1 MARLASRFASMNVI
15 RRERPLTNDELM
27 HVVPSIFSE
36 DKHDSRSERYTY
48 IPTITVLETLRE
60 EGFLPFFACQTRTR
74 DKGKRAHT
82 KHMMRLRRSGQIAG
96 KEVPEIILLNSHDG
110 SSSYQMI
117 PGMFR
122 FVCTNGMICG
132 QTFGEIRVPH
142 KGDVVEQVIE
152 GAYEVLGI
160 FDEITES
167 REIMKDTALTREEQ
181 EIFAQTA
188 LGWRYD
194 ENSEGK
200 HIPLAPSDLLNVRR
214 NEDKSNDLWTTYQR
228 VQENMTKGGLLGKTA
243 QGKRQRTRAVTGI
256 DGDVK
261 LNRALW
267 GMAEMMQK
275 LKS

>member
-1 MARLASRFASMNVI
+1 MSRLASRFGYINVI
-15 RRERPLTNDELM
+15 RRERPLNNDELS

-48 IPTITVLETLRE
+48 IPTITVLDKLRQ

-74 DKGKRAHT
+74 DEGKRGHT
-82 KHMMRLRRSGQIAG
+82 KHMLRLRRAGQLSGT
-96 KEVPEIILLNSHDG
+96 EVPEIILLNSHDG

-122 FVCTNGMICG
+122 FVCTNGMVCG
-132 QTFGEIRVPH
+132 QSFGEIRVPH
-142 KGDVVEQVIE
+142 KGDVVGQVIE

-160 FDEITES
+160 FDKITES
-167 REIMKDTALTREEQ
+167 REIMKDTGMNADEQ
-181 EIFAQTA
+181 EIFARTA
-188 LGWRYD
+188 LNWRYD
-194 ENSEGK
+194 EHAEGK
-200 HIPLAPSDLLNVRR
+200 HIPLLPSDLLTVRR
-214 NEDKSNDLWTTYQR
+214 NEDKPNDLWTTYQR
-228 VQENMTKGGLLGKTA
+228 VQENMTKGGLRGRTA

-267 GMAEMMQK
+267 EMAEMMK
-275 LKS
+275 ALKS